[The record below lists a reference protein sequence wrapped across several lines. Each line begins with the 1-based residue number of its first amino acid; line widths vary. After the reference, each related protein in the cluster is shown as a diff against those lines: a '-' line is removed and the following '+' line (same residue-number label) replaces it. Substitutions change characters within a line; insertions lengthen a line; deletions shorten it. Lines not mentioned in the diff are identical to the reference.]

1 MQFQKS
7 YDFLIANLRWC
18 MIQPATMD
26 WLTAELFWFLLGFVL
41 LLAEFALPGVIIVFF
56 GLGAWMAA
64 LTTWLGLTKTMAS
77 QNLVFVIASIV
88 LLFGLR
94 KRFHQ
99 SLVGDTTDDTIE
111 DEYTGKEV
119 IALTSI
125 DDRSGKIEVKG
136 AEWSARAVEPIE
148 AGMWVVIMRREGL
161 TFHVKPR

>member
-1 MQFQKS
+1 ME
-7 YDFLIANLRWC
+7 
-18 MIQPATMD
+18 
-26 WLTAELFWFLLGFVL
+26 WLSAELFWFLLGFFL

-56 GLGAWMAA
+56 GIGAWMAA
-64 LTTWLGLTKTMAS
+64 LTTWLGLTTTMTS
-77 QNLVFVIASIV
+77 QNLVFALSSVV

-99 SLVGDTTDDTIE
+99 SLVGDAIDDAIE

-125 DDRSGKIEVKG
+125 DDCSGKIEVKG
-136 AEWSARAVEPIE
+136 AEWSARAVAPIA
-148 AGMWVVIMRREGL
+148 AGTWVVITRREGL